1 MGRSLILS
9 GFLHQLGILFLAS
22 HERQSIMFDPN
33 SLAEFSS
40 NLLDTPANTAEL
52 DQRLGLYRVFL
63 KLYEHHRELLDEIL
77 ELENANSQQQS
88 RAVYQYIQGV
98 VQGRQV
104 YLTTNLVKGRTQSLM
119 QSQGIWLIGRDRKA
133 AVSIQDKRLSRRH
146 AAIQYRDHRG
156 FYLIDLNSTNGTFVN
171 GEPVRQ
177 QVLLKDGDRVRL
189 GSLSFVFFN
198 CKVLQTVEAIPPD
211 VLEQI
216 NTARST
222 SSTMTEAPTLDESS
236 GFHSEV
242 DWENAISNGA
252 EETSM
257 FLKTPISPEDS
268 PVSCSEPQLS
278 AAQQS
283 DILDRFLNRQV
294 QSIHP

>member
-1 MGRSLILS
+1 
-9 GFLHQLGILFLAS
+9 
-22 HERQSIMFDPN
+22 MFDPN

-40 NLLDTPANTAEL
+40 NLLDTPVNTAEL

-104 YLTTNLVKGRTQSLM
+104 YLTTNLVRGKTQSLM
-119 QSQGIWLIGRDRKA
+119 QPQGVWLIGRERKA
-133 AVSIQDKRLSRRH
+133 AMSIQDKRLSRRH
-146 AAIQYRDHRG
+146 AAIQYREHRG

-177 QVLLKDGDRVRL
+177 QVLLKDGDRIRL
-189 GSLSFVFFN
+189 GSLSFVFFI
-198 CKVLQTVEAIPPD
+198 CKAVQSIEVIPPD
-211 VLEQI
+211 VLDQV
-216 NTARST
+216 NMARS
-222 SSTMTEAPTLDESS
+222 SSATMTEAPTVDESS
-236 GFHSEV
+236 GFPGEV
-242 DWENAISNGA
+242 DWEGSLPNGL

-257 FLKTPISPEDS
+257 FLKTP
-268 PVSCSEPQLS
+268 VSVDEPPAPPSEPQLS

-283 DILDRFLNRQV
+283 DILDRFLNRQM
-294 QSIHP
+294 QSSHP

>member
-1 MGRSLILS
+1 MGRILMLS
-9 GFLHQLGILFLAS
+9 CFLHYLGILFLAS
-22 HERQSIMFDPN
+22 HKRQSIMFDPN

-40 NLLDTPANTAEL
+40 NLLDTPVNTAEL

-77 ELENANSQQQS
+77 ELENANSQQRS
-88 RAVYQYIQGV
+88 RAVYQYVQGV

-104 YLTTNLVKGRTQSLM
+104 YLTTNLARGKTQSLM
-119 QSQGIWLIGRDRKA
+119 QAQGIWLIGRDRKA
-133 AVSIQDKRLSRRH
+133 ALPIQDKRLSRRH
-146 AAIQYRDHRG
+146 AAIQYREHRG

-177 QVLLKDGDRVRL
+177 QVLLKDGDRIRL
-189 GSLSFVFFN
+189 GSLSFVFFI
-198 CKVLQTVEAIPPD
+198 CKAVQSVEVIPPE

-216 NTARST
+216 NLARST
-222 SSTMTEAPTLDESS
+222 NSALTEAPTMDEASVLPGEIDWESPISS
-236 GFHSEV
+236 GV
-242 DWENAISNGA
+242 

-257 FLKTPISPEDS
+257 FLKTPIS
-268 PVSCSEPQLS
+268 VSEPLEPQLS

-283 DILDRFLNRQV
+283 DILDRFLQRQI
-294 QSIHP
+294 QEIHP